1 MIPFPE
7 GISPD
12 IFTIS
17 LGSFTFTLYWYALA
31 YVVGILAWWQIAS
44 ITLKKSTLWPRNAP
58 PMSAAKLED
67 LVTYL
72 VLGIILGGR
81 LGYVVFYNPQYY
93 LDNFSE
99 IFMIWKGG
107 MSFHGGLIGVIIG
120 TYIFSKK
127 NHFNPYI
134 FLDLISLV
142 APIGIFFGRVANFL
156 NSELYGKETT
166 VSWGVTF
173 TKVDNVSRH
182 PSQLYEAGFEGII
195 LFLILTILVK
205 NNFLERKGFISAL
218 FL

>member
-1 MIPFPE
+1 MFINNFAPVA
-7 GISPD
+7 
-12 IFTIS
+12 FTVFSIEIR
-17 LGSFTFTLYWYALA
+17 WYSLA
-31 YVVGILAWWQIAS
+31 YIFGILFGWLI
-44 ITLKKSTLWPRNAP
+44 IKKFLDKDQKYFKN
-58 PMSAAKLED
+58 LDD
-67 LVTYL
+67 LLTYII
-72 VLGIILGGR
+72 LGIILGGR
-81 LGYVVFYNPQYY
+81 LGYVIFYNPQYY
-93 LDNFSE
+93 LSNFSE
-99 IFMIWKGG
+99 VFMIWKGG

-173 TKVDNVSRH
+173 AKVDNVSRH

-195 LFLILTILVK
+195 LLSLIHI
-205 NNFLERKGFISAL
+205 
-218 FL
+218 